1 MPPSSS
7 RFKCLGCKE
16 LFLPSCCNRG
26 RQRFCA
32 KEACRKASKVA
43 SQRQWS
49 QQPQNRDYFRG
60 AAHVGRV
67 RQWRAKNPGD
77 ARRKKREAP
86 LQDIAPPQAVAAR
99 AAYGN
104 ARSPSKR
111 FLSEGARRFR
121 SQRRVRAAV
130 TRFRPHSRSSLRG
143 AYLNAGGDAVTRELS
158 TFHPSSRRAG
168 AARAGSKPPCFG
180 PSACERSLHLLLKP

>member
-1 MPPSSS
+1 MQGVVSSFLLQS
-7 RFKCLGCKE
+7 RVAA
-16 LFLPSCCNRG
+16 FLREGGLPQGQQG
-26 RQRFCA
+26 RFAAPMVPAAAEPGLLPGSGARRA
-32 KEACRKASKVA
+32 
-43 SQRQWS
+43 
-49 QQPQNRDYFRG
+49 G
-60 AAHVGRV
+60 AAMA
-67 RQWRAKNPGD
+67 RQKS
-77 ARRKKREAP
+77 RRRSAQKEGG
-86 LQDIAPPQAVAAR
+86 AVTRYRSTSSGCGR